1 MVVKLDLKDRKILH
15 ELDMNSRK
23 PSSIIAKKVG
33 LTAEGVNYRIK
44 RLEKEGII
52 TGYQTVINLSKL
64 GMVQF
69 KIVLSFHHF
78 AEKGLLKVIGDLK
91 KKDYTKHIG
100 TAFGNW
106 DLIVSM
112 ETDNYFKIDEI
123 KNEVLSMFGR
133 SVRDKAISIL
143 VETNVFGR
151 DYFLENRVKGDSRV
165 IMDGTEKIVL
175 DELDMKILK
184 KISVNSRE
192 SLVDLAEDL
201 NSTVRIVDYRIK
213 QMEKKEV
220 ISGYRISVG
229 YSELGVRFYK
239 CFLYLGNPDL
249 KRVKE
254 LENYFRGQ
262 KNIIHDVKVLGNWD
276 YEPEF
281 EVFSE
286 EEFEKILFDMKDE
299 FNDIIS
305 RVDVV
310 TIRKEFKF
318 VYF

>member
-1 MVVKLDLKDRKILH
+1 MAVKLDLKDKKILY
-15 ELDMNSRK
+15 ELDTNSRQ

-33 LTAEGVNYRIK
+33 LTSEGVNYRIK
-44 RLEKEGII
+44 RLERDGII

-64 GMVQF
+64 GIVQF
-69 KIVLSFHHF
+69 KLVLSLNYIK
-78 AEKGLLKVIGDLK
+78 ESELKKIITELK

-100 TAFGNW
+100 TTFGNW

-112 ETDNYFKIDEI
+112 EVDNYFKIDEI
-123 KNEVLSMFGR
+123 KNEVLSMFER
-133 SVRDKAISIL
+133 NVREKAISIL
-143 VETNVFGR
+143 VETNVFSR
-151 DYFLENRVKGDSRV
+151 DYFLEGKNKIISKI
-165 IMDGTEKIVL
+165 IMDGSEKVEL

-192 SLVDLAEDL
+192 SLVNLSHDL
-201 NSTVRIVDYRIK
+201 NSTVRIIEYRIK
-213 QMEKKEV
+213 QMEKKGI
-220 ISGYRISVG
+220 ISGYRISIG
-229 YSELGVRFYK
+229 YFNLGIRFYK
-239 CFLYLGNPDL
+239 CFLYLGNPDV

-254 LENYFRGQ
+254 LENYFKNN

-286 EEFEKILFDMKDE
+286 SEFDRALFEMKNK
-299 FNDIIS
+299 FSDIIS

-310 TIRKEFKF
+310 TVRKEYKF
-318 VYF
+318 IYF